1 MLLDEDLLCTPLTHM
16 HAAEQPVSTIDSIGE
31 DERIDSIDV
40 ARGAALFGVL
50 LVNLETDFRLPLMR
64 AAMQFHTD
72 PGVLNHTVD
81 WILEVGIAGKAFSI
95 FSLLFGV
102 GLAVQDERAKV
113 RGRGRGHLVR
123 RLAVLLAIGV
133 LHLALLWDGDILA
146 LYAVAGLIALPF
158 LRRSSKSIG
167 MAIGIIVA
175 MSSYPYRSGSPL
187 HAPPGVELA
196 IARALAI
203 YGQGGYLDIVAFRV
217 QETLLERLPLY
228 MMQLPRTVGLLL
240 VGVLAWRSGIV
251 QRPREHRALLW
262 AVLWGGGTVG
272 LAGTVLHTLAMSSV
286 IDLGRT
292 LNPVIATSLVP
303 LALAYL
309 AALLLFL
316 VRKPARATLGWLAA
330 AGRMALTNYLLQSLV
345 LGFVFYGYGFEL
357 FGRLTSAQA
366 LPIGI
371 TLYTLQIA
379 ASAAWLRRFRFGPAE
394 WIWRSATYG
403 RWQSWSRTA

>member
-1 MLLDEDLLCTPLTHM
+1 M
-16 HAAEQPVSTIDSIGE
+16 HVAEQSPSTIDPIGE
-31 DERIDSIDV
+31 DERILSIDV

-50 LVNLETDFRLPLMR
+50 L
-64 AAMQFHTD
+64 
-72 PGVLNHTVD
+72 
-81 WILEVGIAGKAFSI
+81 
-95 FSLLFGV
+95 
-102 GLAVQDERAKV
+102 
-113 RGRGRGHLVR
+113 
-123 RLAVLLAIGV
+123 
-133 LHLALLWDGDILA
+133 
-146 LYAVAGLIALPF
+146 
-158 LRRSSKSIG
+158 
-167 MAIGIIVA
+167 
-175 MSSYPYRSGSPL
+175 
-187 HAPPGVELA
+187 A
-196 IARALAI
+196 IARALAT
-203 YGQGGYLDIVAFRV
+203 YGEGGYLDIVAFRV
-217 QETLLERLPLY
+217 QETLPERLPLY

-240 VGVLAWRSGIV
+240 LGVVAWRSGIL

-272 LAGTVLHTLAMSSV
+272 LAGTVLHTLAMNSV
-286 IDLGRT
+286 IDLGRM

-316 VRKPARATLGWLAA
+316 VRKPARATLAWLAP

-357 FGRLTSAQA
+357 FGRLTSAQT

-371 TLYTLQIA
+371 VLYALQIA